1 MKKDSVIKDIVSD
14 IQSQAKD
21 RFKINLTESTIYEV
35 IEWQFKEV
43 ADAMKELEEIRLPF
57 FGTFVPKSNKGQK
70 IEKSPIREFI
80 LTDTVPMRQGVK
92 SKKIQI
98 ISGSKIIGE
107 SIRRI
112 FNEESISS
120 LFVNHR

>member
-70 IEKSPIREFI
+70 IEKSPTESTKQVKPKKNKFLGIS
-80 LTDTVPMRQGVK
+80 LTDDK
-92 SKKIQI
+92 
-98 ISGSKIIGE
+98 
-107 SIRRI
+107 
-112 FNEESISS
+112 
-120 LFVNHR
+120 